1 MTVKDKDELIERLL
15 KEIEELKARIK
26 DLERL
31 VGMNSQNSS
40 KPPSSDPPDVPK
52 NTKDPK
58 KRKKRGAKKGHE
70 PHLKEMLPAD
80 KVNRRRTIEPEA
92 CSNCSSE
99 NLVESEEDSIINQFI
114 DVPPVKIDVNE
125 IERPVRECADCGTLV
140 YAPLPEDAP
149 KSCFGPGVL
158 ALVGVLT
165 GVLNVSKRKAM
176 LMMNEV
182 FNVPMSLGGLSNC
195 EAQISDLLEAPYNEV
210 VEHVRKEEVAHAD
223 ETGWKRGNN
232 AKGWLW
238 TLCSATAAVFMV
250 HAKRGQV
257 AARQLLENFY
267 GILVSDRWGGYN
279 FFKGLRQICWA
290 HLKRDFKA
298 VSEAG
303 ERLGEIGAELYDLSK
318 TILRLRKR
326 VRDGT
331 LQWRTFQN
339 RMPPLIKKVESL
351 LKEADPIKGPLAGKC
366 REIYKARKHLWTFV
380 EHFNVE
386 PTNNH
391 AERTVRQGVIWRKI
405 CFGTQSERGAR
416 YVERVLTAGATCKLQ
431 SRSAIEFIREACRCY
446 RQNIEAPSLIG

>member
-1 MTVKDKDELIERLL
+1 MTVKDKDELIKRQQ
-15 KEIEELKARIK
+15 KDIEELKARIRE
-26 DLERL
+26 LERL
-31 VGMNSQNSS
+31 LGMNSKNSS
-40 KPPSSDPPDVPK
+40 KPPSTDPPNVK
-52 NTKDPK
+52 KKAITIK

-80 KVNRRRTIEPEA
+80 KVNRRRTIEPET

-99 NLVESEEDSIINQFI
+99 NLVESEEDPIINQFI
-114 DVPPVKIDVNE
+114 DVPPVKIDVTE
-125 IERPVRECADCGTLV
+125 IERPVRECADCGALF
-140 YAPLPEDAP
+140 YAPLPEDSP

-165 GVLNVSKRKAM
+165 GVLNVSKRKAAM
-176 LMMNEV
+176 FMNEV
-182 FNVPMSLGGLSNC
+182 FNVPISLGGLSNC
-195 EAQISDLLEAPYNEV
+195 EAQISDSLETPYNEV
-210 VEHVRKEEVAHAD
+210 VEHVREQEVAHAD

-232 AKGWLW
+232 DKGWLW
-238 TLCSATAAVFMV
+238 TLCCATAAVFMV

-257 AARQLLENFY
+257 AARQLLDNFS
-267 GILVSDRWGGYN
+267 GVLVSDRWGGYN

-303 ERLGEIGAELYDLSK
+303 ERLGEIGAELYDLSIK
-318 TILRLRKR
+318 ILRLRKR

-339 RMPPLIKKVESL
+339 RMPPLIIKVESL
-351 LKEADPIKGPLAGKC
+351 LKDADPLKGPLAGKC
-366 REIYKARKHLWTFV
+366 RRIYKSRKHLWTFV
-380 EHFNVE
+380 DHFNVE

-431 SRSAIEFIREACRCY
+431 GRSAIEFISEACRCY
-446 RQNIEAPSLIG
+446 RQNLAAPSLIG